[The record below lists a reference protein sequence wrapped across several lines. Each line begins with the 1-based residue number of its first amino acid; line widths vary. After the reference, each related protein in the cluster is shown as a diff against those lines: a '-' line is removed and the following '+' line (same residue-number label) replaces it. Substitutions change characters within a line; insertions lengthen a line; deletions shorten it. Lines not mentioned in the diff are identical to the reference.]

1 MILHLTQNS
10 YMKKF
15 VINNKWAIVFGLFVY
30 MLFLGYSFTGSRI
43 CDCESTE
50 KSNTGGS
57 RGHSTVNRFYHK

>member
-1 MILHLTQNS
+1 MKNNMTQFI
-10 YMKKF
+10 KD
-15 VINNKWAIVFGLFVY
+15 NKWAIAFGLFVY

-50 KSNTGGS
+50 KSNSGGY